1 MSKSDRSRHK
11 THSKDSSHTNANKE
25 PLGIRRSSYKKDTTL
40 DSPLLLNTKWRDS
53 SKSRDTIGC
62 SLKEIRN
69 QVSTDNKTTRIN
81 EHSYNSSV
89 GVQSEQHTKSN
100 KPSIKD
106 RLGTRPLTNH
116 KNDNE
121 YTDFQTYNHHS
132 NNNPQEVSEMLMTKR
147 HPRGATNSVFGGTR
161 GRGEYRGRRGNI
173 TNQDRSQYRQTF
185 PDARSNVYEPYPVP
199 M

>member
-11 THSKDSSHTNANKE
+11 SHSKDSSHTNANKV
-25 PLGIRRSSYKKDTTL
+25 PLGTRKSSYKKDTTL

-69 QVSTDNKTTRIN
+69 QVSTDNKADRVN
-81 EHSYNSSV
+81 EDSYNASV
-89 GVQSEQHTKSN
+89 GVHSEQHTKSK

-106 RLGTRPLTNH
+106 RLGTRPLTSY
-116 KNDNE
+116 KNDYE
-121 YTDFQTYNHHS
+121 YTAFQTP
-132 NNNPQEVSEMLMTKR
+132 NNPQEFSEMLMTQR
-147 HPRGATNSVFGGTR
+147 HPRGATNSVFSGSR
-161 GRGEYRGRRGNI
+161 GRGETRGRRGNN
-173 TNQDRSQYRQTF
+173 TYQDPNKYCQTF
-185 PDARSNVYEPYPVP
+185 PDSRSNIYEPYPVP

>member
-25 PLGIRRSSYKKDTTL
+25 PLGIRRSSYKKDTAL
-40 DSPLLLNTKWRDS
+40 DSPLLLNTKSRDS
-53 SKSRDTIGC
+53 SKSSDTIGC

-69 QVSTDNKTTRIN
+69 QVSTVKKTNRIN
-81 EHSYNSSV
+81 ENSYNSSV
-89 GVQSEQHTKSN
+89 GVQSEQHIKSK

-121 YTDFQTYNHHS
+121 YTDFQTYNHQS
-132 NNNPQEVSEMLMTKR
+132 NKNPQAAPEMTKR
-147 HPRGATNSVFGGTR
+147 HPRGATNSVFGGIRGRNETR
-161 GRGEYRGRRGNI
+161 GRRRNI
-173 TNQDRSQYRQTF
+173 TNQDRNQYSQTF
-185 PDARSNVYEPYPVP
+185 SDARSHIYEPYPAP